1 MHTETKLASPA
12 TGSVGRQ
19 TLNGATM
26 GTRYS
31 AVFFTAESGSLD
43 RIGTTLQARVDR
55 VDRQMSTWIA
65 DSDLMRLNRVVVGEW
80 VEVPDA
86 LLTVISA
93 GLDMGRRTG
102 GAFDIGVGDLVAAWG
117 FGVNSVPNADLAE
130 RLARTAR
137 RPTHEILEVDVAAG
151 RVRKHAAVA
160 LDLSG
165 IAKGFGVDQLAETLE
180 GFGIRDY
187 LVSIDGEVRARGAK
201 PGNAPWRVAVEKPD
215 RSARDVAGVVELKES
230 ALATS
235 GNYRHWVDVNGQSF
249 SHTMDPRTGR
259 PLQNGLAAVTVRA
272 ESCML
277 ADAWATAML
286 VLGERAGRPLAV
298 AAGVEALFVAEGA

>member
-1 MHTETKLASPA
+1 MPSEGITR
-12 TGSVGRQ
+12 RQ
-19 TLNGATM
+19 ALNGPTM

-31 AVFFTAESGSLD
+31 AVFYAPEGGDLGEVASA
-43 RIGTTLQARVDR
+43 LQASVDR

-65 DSDLMRLNRVVVGEW
+65 DSDLMRLNRAVVGDW

-93 GLDMGRRTG
+93 GLDIGRRTG

-117 FGVNSVPNADLAE
+117 FGTRNGAPDVGQTESLAN
-130 RLARTAR
+130 TAR
-137 RPTHEILEVDVAAG
+137 RPTYEILEVDGTAG
-151 RVRKHAAVA
+151 RLRKLAPVS

-180 GFGIRDY
+180 SFGIRDY

-215 RSARDVAGVVELKES
+215 RKEREVAGVVELTS
-230 ALATS
+230 GALATS
-235 GNYRHWVDVNGQSF
+235 GNYRHWVDLNGQSF

-259 PLQNGLAAVTVRA
+259 PLENGLAAVTVRA

-298 AAGVEALFVAEGA
+298 AARVEALFVAEGA